1 MSKIDN
7 KRDRNYYNGRDM
19 SINMAASYVSRKKKE
34 ERIRAADRPSYQD
47 EQNKLAQIEEGTKL
61 FKSGVKYTEEEL
73 RAKGF
78 YVLRQYSIEAKKYDA
93 ALYSYDYGKRAYGEG
108 KRLEDVNKIYHKNEN
123 FLRGYCEEA
132 GRDLFR
138 QGKDVSEAD
147 EFYREVF
154 NIDNFA
160 RGYFDEFAANWFK
173 QGKTLADA
181 NQELLNNKYFLEG
194 YWRALGRDWFKQGKM
209 LDDEEVKEYV
219 PKVDFLKAY
228 FEINFLKGYQEA
240 QKMAQE
246 NKMTK

>member
-1 MSKIDN
+1 MPKIDN
-7 KRDRNYYNGRDM
+7 KYDKNYFDGRNM
-19 SINMAASYVSRKKKE
+19 SINMAAADVVRKYKE
-34 ERIRAADRPSYQD
+34 EKHRNADRPSYQD
-47 EQNKLAQIEEGTKL
+47 EQNKLAQMEEGTKL
-61 FKSGVKYTEEEL
+61 FKSGIKYTDEEL

-78 YVLRQYSIEAKKYDA
+78 YVLRQYTIEARKYEA

-147 EFYREVF
+147 KFYQEVF
-154 NIDNFA
+154 NIDNFT
-160 RGYFDEFAANWFK
+160 RGYFDEYANNWFK
-173 QGKTLADA
+173 EGKTLAEA
-181 NQELLNNKYFLEG
+181 NYELLNNKHFLEG
-194 YWRALGRDWFKQGKM
+194 YWRALGRDWFNQGKN
-209 LDDEEVKEYV
+209 LDDEEVKGYV
-219 PKVDFLKAY
+219 PEIDYLKAY

-240 QKMAQE
+240 EKMEKE